1 MIEAIIFDFD
11 GLILDTETP
20 DFLSWQELYAEFGVE
35 LPLTAWHNNIG
46 SSDLFNPYLH
56 LEELLDRPID
66 RAAVHARRKQR
77 DNELLAA
84 QTVLPGVIGYLD
96 AAHQMGLKIGLA
108 SSSHHA
114 WVDDHLERLGLFDR
128 FAVIFCRDDVDGRSK
143 PDPAVYQAAVEAL
156 QVHPN
161 RALALEDSPNGVQ
174 AAKVAGLFCAAVPN
188 QMTESLNFDQA
199 DVQLT
204 SLTAISLD
212 QLIEEVLNGK
222 K

>member
-1 MIEAIIFDFD
+1 MIEAVIFDFD

-20 DFLSWQELYAEFGVE
+20 DFLSWQELYADFGVE

-46 SSDLFNPYLH
+46 SSDLFNPYLY
-56 LEELLDRPID
+56 LEQLLDHPID

-84 QTVLPGVIGYLD
+84 QTVLPGVVDYLD
-96 AAHQMGLKIGLA
+96 VACQRGLKIGLA

-114 WVDDHLERLGLFDR
+114 WVDHHLERLGLFNH
-128 FAVIFCRDDVDGRSK
+128 FEVIVCRDDVDGRSK

-156 QVHPN
+156 HVLPD

-174 AAKVAGLFCAAVPN
+174 AAKTAGLFCAAVPN
-188 QMTESLNFDQA
+188 PMTKGLNFDQA
-199 DVQLT
+199 DAQMT
-204 SLTAISLD
+204 SLTDLPLD
-212 QLIEEVLNGK
+212 RLIEEVLHGK
-222 K
+222 T